1 MMLFVDARLIRKR
14 DVSGVVM
21 RFDEDDVS
29 GIKCAIRMGADN
41 DRIVGAMICAAQEE
55 DGRGWIRVVSDK
67 KLTDKEVKRI
77 VLGKKVD
84 VFEAVKTLILDKVQ
98 RVREGL
104 TNEKN

>member
-29 GIKCAIRMGADN
+29 EIKCAIRMGADN

-55 DGRGWIRVVSDK
+55 GTEEAGFVWFRIRNSRTRKLSVLSLEK
-67 KLTDKEVKRI
+67 KLMCLK
-77 VLGKKVD
+77 L
-84 VFEAVKTLILDKVQ
+84 
-98 RVREGL
+98 
-104 TNEKN
+104 